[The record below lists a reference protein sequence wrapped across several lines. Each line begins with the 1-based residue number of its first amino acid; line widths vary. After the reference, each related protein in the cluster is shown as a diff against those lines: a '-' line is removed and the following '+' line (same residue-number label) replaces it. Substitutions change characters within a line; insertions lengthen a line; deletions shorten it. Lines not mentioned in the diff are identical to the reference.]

1 MGDDAPALGPES
13 AASGRQVGFIGLGA
27 MGNPMAANLLAAGH
41 SLVVH
46 DLREAAAA
54 NLVES
59 GAAWATTPAEVA
71 RASDVVFLSLP
82 GPADVTG
89 VVTGPEGILAAD
101 RPGTVV
107 IDLSTNQPAVTRR
120 LAAAAAERAVQL
132 LDAPVSGGVA
142 GARRGRLAVMVGGD
156 SATVEEVRP
165 LLEVIGNRVFH
176 VGAVGA
182 GNVVKLLNNMMFFIN
197 LLGSV
202 EALVVGAKAGV
213 DPEVLRQVVQASSG
227 GSFVWDFASRAL
239 LDDKLPPSFTVALAA
254 KDISLA
260 TALADEIG
268 VEVPMGALAQH
279 LILGHRDAD
288 HAAEDVLSVV
298 KMIEEQSGFTVRGFG
313 QGSPDLTPDQMP
325 RQ

>member
-1 MGDDAPALGPES
+1 MGDDAHVSGPDPAPS
-13 AASGRQVGFIGLGA
+13 SRQVGFVGVGA
-27 MGNPMAANLLAAGH
+27 MGNPMAANLIAAGH
-41 SLVVH
+41 SLVIN
-46 DLREAAAA
+46 DLQEAAAA
-54 NLVES
+54 NLVAS
-59 GAAWATTPAEVA
+59 GATWVITPADVA

-82 GPADVTG
+82 GPSDVTA
-89 VVTGPEGILAAD
+89 VMTGPEGILAAD

-107 IDLSTNQPAVTRR
+107 IDLSTNEPATTRR
-120 LAAAAAERAVQL
+120 LAALAAERAVRF

-142 GARRGRLAVMVGGD
+142 GARRARLAVMVGGD
-156 SATVEEVRP
+156 RATLEEVQP

-182 GNVVKLLNNMMFFIN
+182 GNVVKLLNNMMFFVN

-227 GSFVWDFASRAL
+227 GSFVWDFATRAL
-239 LDDKLPPSFTVALAA
+239 LDDKLTPSFTVALAA

-260 TALADEIG
+260 AALADEVG
-268 VEVPMGALAQH
+268 VDVPMGALAQR

-288 HAAEDVLSVV
+288 HGAEDVLSVV

-313 QGSPDLTPDQMP
+313 QGPLA
-325 RQ
+325 